1 MPKPTTSSLLSPDAC
16 RAARAILRWSVA
28 DLVQNANVSPN
39 SIQKVEAGE
48 GVRQSTIDRI
58 LGAFERAGVEVLPEG
73 ARRFPRPERE
83 ATLATAP
90 LRH

>member
-1 MPKPTTSSLLSPDAC
+1 MPDEDPRSRLSPDAC

-28 DLVQNANVSPN
+28 DLVREGYVSPN

-48 GVRQSTIDRI
+48 PVRDATIERI
-58 LGAFERAGVEVLPEG
+58 IKAFERHGVEVLPEG
-73 ARRFPRPERE
+73 AQRSPSSNRPL
-83 ATLATAP
+83 TDVTAD